1 MSTGGNMA
9 LREICATIRPDA
21 VNRRNP
27 SGVLPVMIACSL
39 HPMWENLLTP
49 PVTALPQS
57 KLAKVAH
64 LVIKISP
71 GCALAGVIAMAAT
84 LVSTLHGGP
93 QLLYALFFG
102 VAFHF
107 LSSDPKAKPGIEFCS
122 RTVLRLGVGLLGARI
137 TGAQIAGLGWS
148 TAAIVIGAVLT
159 TLFLGYLLGKRL
171 GLPSAQG
178 VLSGGSVAI
187 CGASA
192 ALAISAVLPR
202 NKENERFTL
211 MVVVTVTVLSTVAMV
226 TYPLIAKFLHLP
238 PELAGLFLGGTIH
251 DVAQVVGA
259 GYMLNHETGD
269 YATIVKLFRVS
280 MLAVVVVVISSMFK
294 AERERLEN
302 GTSTAKQALVP
313 WFLWVFVALVAI
325 NSLGY
330 VSTAVQH
337 CLSTVSRLC
346 LVVAIAA
353 LGIKTSFR
361 QLSKAGWR
369 PFTLLLAETVWM
381 AAFVLAAIYL
391 RS

>member
-1 MSTGGNMA
+1 MA
-9 LREICATIRPDA
+9 LKEICATIRPDA
-21 VNRRNP
+21 VNRRIP
-27 SGVLPVMIACSL
+27 SGGLPVMIACSL
-39 HPMWENLLTP
+39 HSMWENLLTP
-49 PVTALPQS
+49 PATVLPQS

-64 LVIKISP
+64 LVIKILP

-107 LSSDPKAKPGIEFCS
+107 LSSDRKAKPGIEFCS

-148 TAAIVIGAVLT
+148 TAGIVIGAVLT

-178 VLSGGSVAI
+178 LLSGGSVAI

-294 AERERLEN
+294 AERERVGS
-302 GTSTAKQALVP
+302 GTSTAKQAMVP
-313 WFLWVFVALVAI
+313 WFLWVFVALVAL
-325 NSLGY
+325 NSLGG

-337 CLSTVSRLC
+337 GLNTVSRLC

-369 PFTLLLAETVWM
+369 PFTLLLVETVWM

-391 RS
+391 RSVGLQG

>member
-1 MSTGGNMA
+1 
-9 LREICATIRPDA
+9 
-21 VNRRNP
+21 
-27 SGVLPVMIACSL
+27 
-39 HPMWENLLTP
+39 MWENLLTP

-107 LSSDPKAKPGIEFCS
+107 LSADPKAKPGIEFCS

-192 ALAISAVLPR
+192 ALAISSVLPR

-294 AERERLEN
+294 AERARLEN
-302 GTSTAKQALVP
+302 GTSTAKQAMVP

-325 NSLGY
+325 NSLGG

-337 CLSTVSRLC
+337 CLNTVSRLC

-391 RS
+391 RSVGLQA